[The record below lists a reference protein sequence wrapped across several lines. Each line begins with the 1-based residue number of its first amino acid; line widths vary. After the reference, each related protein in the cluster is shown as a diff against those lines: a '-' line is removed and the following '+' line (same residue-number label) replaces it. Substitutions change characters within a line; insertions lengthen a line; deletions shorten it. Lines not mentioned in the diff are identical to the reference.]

1 MRKEGEQEDEER
13 REDGMEEE
21 EVGRIF
27 TPFSIK
33 GYPRLHDFPV
43 ILMIVPTS
51 QSCANQ
57 RMTSP
62 LRNSI
67 LTQSHFLREA
77 IVGDVLQ

>member
-1 MRKEGEQEDEER
+1 MRKEGEQEEEER
-13 REDGMEEE
+13 REE
-21 EVGRIF
+21 EVGRIL
-27 TPFSIK
+27 TPFSVK
-33 GYPRLHDFPV
+33 GYPRLHAFPV

-51 QSCANQ
+51 QSCAYQ

-62 LRNSI
+62 LSTSI